1 MFNIFFRYAPL
12 GVFLSLLIPF
22 SAQAWENNS
31 DAVDIRVVDDR
42 GRQLNQYP
50 LRDTTRS
57 GAYRAY
63 LEANPGQS
71 YAIKVRNRTRQRLGI
86 VIAVDGRNI
95 ISGDPSQL
103 SPDERMYILE
113 PYQEAT
119 YNGWRTGK
127 NQVNR
132 FYFTDAEDSY
142 AGAWD
147 DYTAMGVI
155 SAALYQEARPYYYQP
170 QQPPYYRD
178 EKGSNREKRSLPG
191 NPGFFSEP
199 GTGFGDEEW
208 SPTRRVE
215 FEPQRE
221 AMARYVFKYEW
232 QETLC
237 QRGIADCRPSGR
249 GYWGHRYDQD
259 YAPYPPGHRRNYNR
273 WNSYRN
279 YNRWDR

>member
-1 MFNIFFRYAPL
+1 MFNILFRYVL
-12 GVFLSLLIPF
+12 VGVFLFLLIPF
-22 SAQAWENNS
+22 SAQAWENDN

-42 GRQLNQYP
+42 GHPLNQYP
-50 LRDTTRS
+50 LRDS
-57 GAYRAY
+57 GSRAYRAY
-63 LEANPGQS
+63 LEANRGQS

-103 SPDERMYILE
+103 TPNERMYLLE

-119 YNGWRTGK
+119 YSGWRTGK
-127 NQVNR
+127 DQVNR

-155 SAALYQEARPYYYQP
+155 SAAVYREARPSYYQP
-170 QQPPYYRD
+170 QNPPYYWNK
-178 EKGSNREKRSLPG
+178 KGSNQEKRSLPS

-249 GYWGHRYDQD
+249 GYWGHRYDRGYD
-259 YAPYPPGHRRNYNR
+259 KGYAPYPPSYHRNH
-273 WNSYRN
+273 
-279 YNRWDR
+279 NRWDR